1 MSITLTRNSQPLLLV
16 CYDILS
22 SGLEKGGLKLGKLG
36 GLIYRHRKTV
46 LAFWLLIIIISVVFA
61 IKLPSVLSGNGFEYK
76 GEYNETRMLLE
87 KEYGQ
92 AKSSI
97 ILVFERK
104 SSVND
109 RDWNQYI
116 KETFED
122 LKNFDGTKSVTS
134 PFDREGM
141 IKDEVAYG
149 LLAFD
154 KKAEDLSTEIDQ
166 LNKILKN
173 KQGLTV
179 TMTGEPIIVQD
190 LNIASQEDLAKAEMI
205 GLPIALLVLVLAFG
219 GLIAASIPI
228 VIGVVSILTTMG
240 AVFFFS
246 YGTDLT
252 IFILNIVPMIG
263 LALSIDFALLLINR
277 YKEELHTK
285 SIREAIEISVATAG
299 RSIIFSGLCVFIGL
313 SALWFIQIDIFQ
325 NVALGGMAV
334 VFISALCALTFLP
347 ALLAVIGTRINKFS
361 ILRLKDTKTSI
372 WHRFAKFVMR
382 RPVLMAGAALAIL
395 LAGLIP
401 VAQMTMSIPGT
412 ESLPA
417 KYPSRV
423 AFETFE
429 EHFISKDKRTEKK
442 VSIVLETK
450 GSILELNNLEKVSSL
465 LDQLSKDK
473 LVDTVDSPFSATG
486 IQEEKTLSQLLLYG
500 QKQQTAPIL
509 DYFVRDNKMLIEVY
523 LKTTDHSAEARE
535 WIRDWSSRDLGLA
548 THFGGA
554 IKFEQEIFDEISE
567 KAPYGLLLIVVST
580 FFILMAAF
588 RSILIPLK
596 AIIMNILSLSCTFG
610 IVVWIFQQ
618 GHLGVEPADIAL
630 ILPVFVFTL
639 VFGLSMDYEV
649 FLISRIQEFYL
660 KTGDNT
666 EATISGLTYTSKI
679 ITSAA
684 AIMIVVTGAF
694 AFTGVMPIKQLGVG
708 IAIAIFIDATIVRM
722 VLVPALMKLF
732 GDWNWWFF
740 GLKNKVQSKERKK
753 PA

>member
-1 MSITLTRNSQPLLLV
+1 M
-16 CYDILS
+16 
-22 SGLEKGGLKLGKLG
+22 EKLG
-36 GLIYRHRKTV
+36 GIIYRYRKWV
-46 LAFWLLIIIISVVFA
+46 LALWILIIGISGFFA
-61 IKLPSVLSGNGFEYK
+61 LKLPSVLSGNGFEYK
-76 GEYNETRMLLE
+76 GEYNETRKLLE
-87 KEYGQ
+87 KDFGQ

-97 ILVFERK
+97 ILVFQRE
-104 SSVND
+104 SSVSDN
-109 RDWNQYI
+109 DWNQYI
-116 KETFED
+116 QTTFKD
-122 LKNFDGTKSVTS
+122 LKEFDGAKSITT
-134 PFDREGM
+134 PYDRDGM
-141 IKDEVAYG
+141 IKGDYAYG
-149 LLAFD
+149 LLSFD
-154 KKAEDLSTEIDQ
+154 KSAEGLSDEIHQ

-173 KQGLTV
+173 KKGLKV
-179 TMTGEPIIVQD
+179 MMTGEPIIVQD

-205 GLPIALLVLVLAFG
+205 GLPIALIVLVLAFG

-240 AVFFFS
+240 VVFFFS

-285 SIREAIEISVATAG
+285 SIEEAIKISVATAG

-334 VFISALCALTFLP
+334 VFISAFCALTFLP
-347 ALLAVIGTRINKFS
+347 ALLAVLGAKINKFS
-361 ILRLKDTKTSI
+361 VLRIADNKTSI
-372 WHRFAKFVMR
+372 WHRFAKLVMK
-382 RPVLMAGAALAIL
+382 RPVLMAAAALAIL

-401 VAQMTMSIPGT
+401 VMQMTMTIPGT
-412 ESLPA
+412 ESLPE

-423 AFETFE
+423 AFEAFE
-429 EHFISKDKRTEKK
+429 ENFIPKDKRNEKK
-442 VSIVLETK
+442 VSVVLETK
-450 GSILELNNLEKVSSL
+450 GNVLETSNLEKVNSI
-465 LDQLSKDK
+465 LDELSKDK
-473 LVDTVDSPFSATG
+473 LVDAVDSPFTATG
-486 IQEEKTLSQLLLYG
+486 IQNEEMLSQLLRFG
-500 QKQQTAPIL
+500 QKEQTAPIL
-509 DYFVRDNKMLIEVY
+509 DYFIRDNKMLIEVY
-523 LKTTDHSAEARE
+523 LNTNDHSAEARE
-535 WIRDWSSRDLGLA
+535 WVRDWSSRELELSA
-548 THFGGA
+548 HFGGA
-554 IKFEQEIFDEISE
+554 IKFEQEIFDEIFK

-580 FFILMAAF
+580 FIILMAAF

-596 AIIMNILSLSCTFG
+596 AILMNILSLSCTFG

-722 VLVPALMKLF
+722 VLVPALMKLL

-740 GLKNKVQSKERKK
+740 GYKNKGLSKHKKK

>member
-1 MSITLTRNSQPLLLV
+1 M
-16 CYDILS
+16 
-22 SGLEKGGLKLGKLG
+22 EKLGAFT
-36 GLIYRHRKTV
+36 YRYRKWILV
-46 LAFWLLIIIISVVFA
+46 FWVLIIGISVVFA
-61 IKLPSVLSGNGFEYK
+61 LKLPSVLSGNGFEYK
-76 GEYNETRMLLE
+76 GEYKETRKLLE
-87 KEYGQ
+87 DDFGQ

-97 ILVFERK
+97 ILVFKRESNVSNRE
-104 SSVND
+104 
-109 RDWNQYI
+109 WNHFI
-116 KETFED
+116 NETFEN
-122 LKNFDGTKSVTS
+122 LKNFDSAKSITS
-134 PFDREGM
+134 PLDREGM
-141 IKDEVAYG
+141 IKDELSYG
-149 LLAFD
+149 LIAFD
-154 KKAEDLSTEIDQ
+154 KKAEDLKDEIDQ

-173 KQGLTV
+173 KPGLSV

-228 VIGVVSILTTMG
+228 VIGVISILTTMG

-246 YGTDLT
+246 YRADLT

-285 SIREAIEISVATAG
+285 SVEEAIKISVATAG

-334 VFISALCALTFLP
+334 VLISAFCALTFLP
-347 ALLAVIGTRINKFS
+347 ALLAVIGTRINRFS

-382 RPVLMAGAALAIL
+382 HPVLMAGLSLVIL
-395 LAGLIP
+395 LAGLVP

-412 ESLPA
+412 ESLPE

-423 AFETFE
+423 AFEAFE
-429 EHFISKDKRTEKK
+429 DQFIPKDKRTENK
-442 VSIVLETK
+442 VSIVIETK
-450 GSILELNNLEKVSSL
+450 GNMIEASNLEKVNSFL
-465 LDQLSKDK
+465 EKLSKDN
-473 LVDTVDSPFSATG
+473 LVDTIDSPFSVMG
-486 IQEEKTLSQLLLYG
+486 IEDPELLSQMLRFG
-500 QKQQTAPIL
+500 QKEQTAPIL

-523 LKTTDHSAEARE
+523 LMTTDHSAEARE
-535 WIRDWSSRDLGLA
+535 WVRDWSSRDLDLI

-554 IKFEQEIFDEISE
+554 IKFEQEIFDEIFN

-596 AIIMNILSLSCTFG
+596 AIVMNILSLGCTFG
-610 IVVWIFQQ
+610 IVVWIFQE
-618 GHLGVEPADIAL
+618 GHLGIEPVDIAL

-666 EATISGLTYTSKI
+666 ESTILGLTYTSKI

-722 VLVPALMKLF
+722 VLVPALMRLF

-740 GLKNKVQSKERKK
+740 GIKYKGQTKNRKK

>member
-1 MSITLTRNSQPLLLV
+1 M
-16 CYDILS
+16 
-22 SGLEKGGLKLGKLG
+22 EKLG
-36 GLIYRHRKTV
+36 GIIYRYRKWV
-46 LAFWLLIIIISVVFA
+46 LSLWILIIGISGVFA
-61 IKLPSVLSGNGFEYK
+61 LKLPSVLSGNGFEYK
-76 GEYNETRMLLE
+76 GEYNETRKILE
-87 KEYGQ
+87 KDFGQ

-97 ILVFERK
+97 ILFFQRESNV
-104 SSVND
+104 SD
-109 RDWNQYI
+109 ADWNQFI
-116 KETFED
+116 QTTFED
-122 LKNFDGTKSVTS
+122 LKEFDGAKSITT
-134 PFDREGM
+134 PYDRDGM
-141 IKDEVAYG
+141 IKDDYAYG
-149 LLAFD
+149 LLSFD
-154 KKAEDLSTEIDQ
+154 KSAEDLSDEIHK

-173 KQGLTV
+173 KKGLKV
-179 TMTGEPIIVQD
+179 TLTGEPIIVQD

-205 GLPIALLVLVLAFG
+205 GLPIALIVLVLAFG

-285 SIREAIEISVATAG
+285 SIEEAIKISVATAG

-334 VFISALCALTFLP
+334 VFISAFCALTFLP
-347 ALLAVIGTRINKFS
+347 ALLAVLGSKINKFS
-361 ILRLKDTKTSI
+361 VLQIADNKKSI
-372 WHRFAKFVMR
+372 WHSFAKFVMK
-382 RPVLMAGAALAIL
+382 RPVLMAAAALAIL

-401 VAQMTMSIPGT
+401 VAQMTMTIPGT
-412 ESLPA
+412 ESLPE

-423 AFETFE
+423 AFEDFE
-429 EHFISKDKRTEKK
+429 ENFIPKDKRNEKK
-442 VSIVLETK
+442 VSVVLETK
-450 GSILELNNLEKVSSL
+450 GNVLEPSNLEKVSSFL
-465 LDQLSKDK
+465 AQLSKDK
-473 LVDTVDSPFSATG
+473 LVDAVDSPFSATG
-486 IQEEKTLSQLLLYG
+486 IQDEEKLSQLLRFG
-500 QKQQTAPIL
+500 QKEQTAPIL

-523 LKTTDHSAEARE
+523 LKTNDHSAEARE
-535 WIRDWSSRDLGLA
+535 WIRDWSTRDLELTA
-548 THFGGA
+548 HFGGA
-554 IKFEQEIFDEISE
+554 IKFEQEIFDEIFE

-596 AIIMNILSLSCTFG
+596 AILMNILSLSCTFG

-740 GLKNKVQSKERKK
+740 GYKNNGLIKHKKK

>member
-1 MSITLTRNSQPLLLV
+1 MSKV
-16 CYDILS
+16 
-22 SGLEKGGLKLGKLG
+22 GGF
-36 GLIYRHRKTV
+36 IYRNRKWV
-46 LAFWLLIIIISVVFA
+46 LAIWILMIGLSIVFA
-61 IKLPSVLSGNGFEYK
+61 LKLPSVLSGNGFEYK
-76 GEYNETRMLLE
+76 GEYNETRKLLE
-87 KEYGQ
+87 NEFGQ

-97 ILVFERK
+97 ILVFQRDSK
-104 SSVND
+104 VNEH
-109 RDWNQYI
+109 DWNQYI
-116 KETFED
+116 KATIED
-122 LKNFDGTKSVTS
+122 LKQFDGANHITT

-141 IKDEVAYG
+141 IKDEFAYA
-149 LLAFD
+149 LLSFD
-154 KKAEDLSTEIDQ
+154 KKAEDLGKEIDQ
-166 LNKILKN
+166 LNQLLKN
-173 KQGLTV
+173 KKGLKV

-205 GLPIALLVLVLAFG
+205 GLPIALIVLVLAFG

-228 VIGVVSILTTMG
+228 VIGVVSILATMG
-240 AVFFFS
+240 VVYFFS
-246 YGTDLT
+246 YGTNLT

-285 SIREAIEISVATAG
+285 SIQEAIEISVATAG
-299 RSIIFSGLCVFIGL
+299 RSIVFSGLCVFIGL

-325 NVALGGMAV
+325 NVALGGMTV
-334 VFISALCALTFLP
+334 VFLSAFCALTFLP

-361 ILRLKDTKTSI
+361 ILRVTNKKTNF

-382 RPVLMAGAALAIL
+382 HPVLMAGLSLAIL

-401 VAQMTMSIPGT
+401 VAQMTMSIPGV

-423 AFETFE
+423 AFEDFE
-429 EHFISKDKRTEKK
+429 DHFIPKDKRTEKK
-442 VSIVLETK
+442 VTIVLETE
-450 GSILELNNLEKVSSL
+450 GNILEPVNLRKVDKL
-465 LDQLSKDK
+465 LEDITTDK

-486 IQEEKTLSQLLLYG
+486 IQDEEQLSQLLLLG
-500 QKQQTAPIL
+500 QKEQTAPIL
-509 DYFVRDNKMLIEVY
+509 DYFVRNNKMLINVY
-523 LKTTDHSAEARE
+523 LNTTDHSAEARG
-535 WIRDWSSRDLGLA
+535 WIRDWSSRDLDLNA
-548 THFGGA
+548 HFGGA
-554 IKFEQEIFDEISE
+554 IKFEQEIFDEIFK
-567 KAPYGLLLIVVST
+567 KAPYGLILIVVST

-596 AIIMNILSLSCTFG
+596 AILMNILSLSCTFG

-618 GHLGVEPADIAL
+618 GHLGIEPVDIAL

-740 GLKNKVQSKERKK
+740 GLNKKGHKNVERSQ
-753 PA
+753 PD

>member
-740 GLKNKVQSKERKK
+740 GLKNKVHTKERKR

>member
-1 MSITLTRNSQPLLLV
+1 M
-16 CYDILS
+16 
-22 SGLEKGGLKLGKLG
+22 EKLG
-36 GLIYRHRKTV
+36 GIIYRYRKWV
-46 LAFWLLIIIISVVFA
+46 LAIWILIIILSGIFA
-61 IKLPSVLSGNGFEYK
+61 LKLPSVLSGNGFEYK
-76 GEYNETRMLLE
+76 GEYNETRKLLE
-87 KEYGQ
+87 KDFGQ
-92 AKSSI
+92 PKSSI
-97 ILVFERK
+97 ILVFQRE
-104 SSVND
+104 SSLSD
-109 RDWNQYI
+109 TEWNHFI
-116 KETFED
+116 LETFDD
-122 LKNFDGTKSVTS
+122 LKEFDDAKSITT
-134 PFDREGM
+134 PYERDGM
-141 IKDEVAYG
+141 IKENYAYG
-149 LLAFD
+149 LLSFD
-154 KKAEDLSTEIDQ
+154 KSAEGLSDEIHQ
-166 LNKILKN
+166 LKKIIKN
-173 KQGLTV
+173 KKGLKV

-205 GLPIALLVLVLAFG
+205 GLPIALIVLVLAFG

-240 AVFFFS
+240 AVYFFS

-277 YKEELHTK
+277 YKEELHTR
-285 SIREAIEISVATAG
+285 SIEEAIKISIATAG

-334 VFISALCALTFLP
+334 VFISAFCALTFLP
-347 ALLAVIGTRINKFS
+347 ALLAVLGAKINKFS
-361 ILRLKDTKTSI
+361 VLRITNNKTSI
-372 WHRFAKFVMR
+372 WHTFAKFVMK
-382 RPVLMAGAALAIL
+382 RPVVMAAAALAIL

-401 VAQMTMSIPGT
+401 VAQMTLSIPGT

-423 AFETFE
+423 AFEAFE
-429 EHFISKDKRTEKK
+429 EHFIPKDKRSEKK
-442 VSIVLETK
+442 VSIVLETN
-450 GSILELNNLEKVSSL
+450 GNVLETSNLEKVSSI
-465 LDQLSKDK
+465 LDQLSKDD
-473 LVDTVDSPFSATG
+473 LVDSIDSAFSATE
-486 IQEEKTLSQLLLYG
+486 IQDEEKLSQLLRFG
-500 QKQQTAPIL
+500 QKEQTAPIL

-523 LKTTDHSAEARE
+523 LNTNDHSAEARE
-535 WIRDWSSRDLGLA
+535 WIRDWSSKDLDLSV
-548 THFGGA
+548 HFGGA
-554 IKFEQEIFDEISE
+554 IKFEQEIFDEIFE

-596 AIIMNILSLSCTFG
+596 AILMNILSLSCTFG

-660 KTGDNT
+660 KTGNNT

-740 GLKNKVQSKERKK
+740 GYKNKGLIKQKKE
-753 PA
+753 PV

>member
-1 MSITLTRNSQPLLLV
+1 
-16 CYDILS
+16 
-22 SGLEKGGLKLGKLG
+22 
-36 GLIYRHRKTV
+36 
-46 LAFWLLIIIISVVFA
+46 
-61 IKLPSVLSGNGFEYK
+61 
-76 GEYNETRMLLE
+76 
-87 KEYGQ
+87 
-92 AKSSI
+92 
-97 ILVFERK
+97 
-104 SSVND
+104 
-109 RDWNQYI
+109 
-116 KETFED
+116 
-122 LKNFDGTKSVTS
+122 
-134 PFDREGM
+134 
-141 IKDEVAYG
+141 
-149 LLAFD
+149 
-154 KKAEDLSTEIDQ
+154 
-166 LNKILKN
+166 
-173 KQGLTV
+173 
-179 TMTGEPIIVQD
+179 
-190 LNIASQEDLAKAEMI
+190 
-205 GLPIALLVLVLAFG
+205 
-219 GLIAASIPI
+219 
-228 VIGVVSILTTMG
+228 
-240 AVFFFS
+240 
-246 YGTDLT
+246 
-252 IFILNIVPMIG
+252 
-263 LALSIDFALLLINR
+263 
-277 YKEELHTK
+277 
-285 SIREAIEISVATAG
+285 
-299 RSIIFSGLCVFIGL
+299 
-313 SALWFIQIDIFQ
+313 
-325 NVALGGMAV
+325 
-334 VFISALCALTFLP
+334 
-347 ALLAVIGTRINKFS
+347 
-361 ILRLKDTKTSI
+361 
-372 WHRFAKFVMR
+372 
-382 RPVLMAGAALAIL
+382 
-395 LAGLIP
+395 
-401 VAQMTMSIPGT
+401 MTMSIPGT

-423 AFETFE
+423 AFESFE
-429 EHFISKDKRTEKK
+429 ENFIPKDKRNEKK

-450 GSILELNNLEKVSSL
+450 GSILEIYNLEKVSSF

-486 IQEEKTLSQLLLYG
+486 IQEEETLSQLLQFG

-509 DYFVRDNKMLIEVY
+509 DYFIRDNKMLIEVY
-523 LKTTDHSAEARE
+523 LKTSDHSAEARD
-535 WIRDWSSRDLGLA
+535 WITDWSSRDLGLT

-554 IKFEQEIFDEISE
+554 IKFEQEIFDEIFE

-740 GLKNKVQSKERKK
+740 GLKNKSQLKKRKK

>member
-1 MSITLTRNSQPLLLV
+1 M
-16 CYDILS
+16 
-22 SGLEKGGLKLGKLG
+22 GKLG

-122 LKNFDGTKSVTS
+122 LKNFDGTKSITS

-299 RSIIFSGLCVFIGL
+299 RSIIFSGLCVFIVL

-740 GLKNKVQSKERKK
+740 GLKNKVQSKERKR

>member
-1 MSITLTRNSQPLLLV
+1 M
-16 CYDILS
+16 
-22 SGLEKGGLKLGKLG
+22 EKLGVI
-36 GLIYRHRKTV
+36 IYRYRKWV
-46 LAFWLLIIIISVVFA
+46 LALWILIIGFSGVFA
-61 IKLPSVLSGNGFEYK
+61 LKLPSVLSGNGFEYK
-76 GEYNETRMLLE
+76 GEYNETRKLLE
-87 KEYGQ
+87 NDFGQ

-97 ILVFERK
+97 ILVFQRE
-104 SSVND
+104 SSVSD
-109 RDWNQYI
+109 DDWNQFI
-116 KETFED
+116 QTTFVD
-122 LKNFDGTKSVTS
+122 LKEFDSAKSITT
-134 PFDREGM
+134 PYDREGM
-141 IKDEVAYG
+141 IKEDYAYG
-149 LLAFD
+149 LLSFD
-154 KKAEDLSTEIDQ
+154 RSAEDLSDEIDQ

-173 KQGLTV
+173 KKGLNV

-190 LNIASQEDLAKAEMI
+190 LNLASQEDLAKAEMI
-205 GLPIALLVLVLAFG
+205 GLPIALIVLVLAFG

-240 AVFFFS
+240 TVFFFS

-277 YKEELHTK
+277 YKEELQTK
-285 SIREAIEISVATAG
+285 SIEDAVKISVATAG

-334 VFISALCALTFLP
+334 VFISAFCALTFLP
-347 ALLAVIGTRINKFS
+347 ALLAVLGTNINKFS
-361 ILRLKDTKTSI
+361 VLRVTDNKTNI

-382 RPVLMAGAALAIL
+382 RPVIMAAAALAIL
-395 LAGLIP
+395 LAGLVP
-401 VAQMTMSIPGT
+401 VAQMTLSIPGT

-417 KYPSRV
+417 KYPSRA
-423 AFETFE
+423 AFEAFE
-429 EHFISKDKRTEKK
+429 ENFIPKYKRNEKK
-442 VSIVLETK
+442 VSVVLETT
-450 GSILELNNLEKVSSL
+450 GNILDTANLEKVRRF
-465 LDQLSKDK
+465 LDQLSQDK
-473 LVDTVDSPFSATG
+473 LVNAVDSPFSATG
-486 IQEEKTLSQLLLYG
+486 IQDEEMLSQLLLFG
-500 QKQQTAPIL
+500 QEDQTSPIL
-509 DYFVRDNKMLIEVY
+509 DYFVRDNKMLIEIY
-523 LKTTDHSAEARE
+523 LNTNDHSGEARE
-535 WIRDWSSRDLGLA
+535 WIRDWSSRDFGLTA
-548 THFGGA
+548 HFGGA
-554 IKFEQEIFDEISE
+554 IKFEQEIFDEIFE
-567 KAPYGLLLIVVST
+567 KAPYGLLLIVIST
-580 FFILMAAF
+580 FFILMVAF

-596 AIIMNILSLSCTFG
+596 AILMNILSLSCTFG

-618 GHLGVEPADIAL
+618 GHLGEEPSDIAL

-740 GLKNKVQSKERKK
+740 GLKNKGLTKHKKK